1 MINVLLIGDIVGS
14 PGRAI
19 LKQALPKILRK
30 RSIDYCIANAENLA
44 GGNGVTRE
52 LAEEL
57 LSLGVNCLTSGN
69 HIWDKREI
77 MPIMDVFPQLL
88 RPANYPVGQPGKGHH
103 IGKSRTGVKVAT
115 LNLSGRV
122 FMNGAIDDPFTIG
135 KKIAEELRKET
146 PVILVDMHAET
157 TSEKA
162 AMGFFMDGL
171 ASVVVGTHTH
181 VPTCDH
187 RILPKGTAYC
197 TDIGMTGPY
206 DSVIGVEKDII
217 IKRFVDGLPA
227 KFETAKGDPAFR
239 RGGGGDRRG
248 HRPRVVDRPD
258 VPDGI
263 GSSFALGRPRRPRL
277 RDDDTPHSAPAA
289 ATPGP
294 GPASAGASPVD
305 ACSSPP
311 PPRRK
316 APPLRSH
323 RAAGRPPPATPISIT
338 ELTGEARPASSRPAS
353 PRSA

>member
-1 MINVLLIGDIVGS
+1 MINVLLIGDVVGS

-30 RSIDYCIANAENLA
+30 RAIDYCIVNAENLA

-57 LSLGVNCLTSGN
+57 LSMGVNCLTSGN

-77 MPIMDVFPQLL
+77 MPIMDMFPQLL

-103 IGKSRTGVKVAT
+103 VGKSRTGVKVAT

-122 FMNGAIDDPFTIG
+122 FMNGAIDDPFTVG

-157 TSEKA
+157 TSEKT

-197 TDIGMTGPY
+197 TDVGMTGPY
-206 DSVIGVEKDII
+206 DSVIGVEKDIV

-227 KFETAKGDPAFR
+227 KFETAKGDPRFAA
-239 RGGGGDRRG
+239 
-248 HRPRVVDRPD
+248 VVVAIDED
-258 VPDGI
+258 T
-263 GSSFALGRPRRPRL
+263 GR
-277 RDDDTPHSAPAA
+277 
-289 ATPGP
+289 
-294 GPASAGASPVD
+294 
-305 ACSSPP
+305 
-311 PPRRK
+311 
-316 APPLRSH
+316 
-323 RAAGRPPPATPISIT
+323 
-338 ELTGEARPASSRPAS
+338 ASSIDRMFLTETDVLS
-353 PRSA
+353 L